1 MMEVDNII
9 AIAKDSD
16 ILHRYRD
23 SDPEG
28 RYQLLM
34 ENYAG
39 FPKMLRKLEKKIEY
53 KIKTELEYSKSK
65 KRGELGVRVQTSDL
79 SDPTANEAI
88 VSVTIQEGYQ
98 RGELDKG
105 LLKGME
111 NAKEYEE
118 EVRVIGIM
126 RMDFELLDEIIND
139 LEDTDSKLI
148 KQYVQERR
156 YVKEIAAEEGK
167 SYNAI
172 MKKITRIRADIKEEI
187 LECLEMNCRF
197 EI

>member
-1 MMEVDNII
+1 
-9 AIAKDSD
+9 
-16 ILHRYRD
+16 
-23 SDPEG
+23 
-28 RYQLLM
+28 
-34 ENYAG
+34 
-39 FPKMLRKLEKKIEY
+39 
-53 KIKTELEYSKSK
+53 
-65 KRGELGVRVQTSDL
+65 VRVQTSDL

-105 LLKGME
+105 LLKGVE

>member
-1 MMEVDNII
+1 M
-9 AIAKDSD
+9 
-16 ILHRYRD
+16 
-23 SDPEG
+23 
-28 RYQLLM
+28 
-34 ENYAG
+34 
-39 FPKMLRKLEKKIEY
+39 
-53 KIKTELEYSKSK
+53 
-65 KRGELGVRVQTSDL
+65 RVQTSDL

-105 LLKGME
+105 LLKGVE